1 MDEINKLQEIGLKEI
16 SKKTHIEVRTLEF
29 IVNKEFDR
37 LGKIN
42 TLGFLKIISR
52 EYNVDLQ
59 DWQSEFEEYL
69 ESKKLEN
76 QDDKNSNFFLVNKPN
91 RGSFKWPIII
101 LLLILLGGGFWYFNG
116 WSYVKPIFT
125 SDKHPKDPIVKS
137 VAIDEAKRNLYNEEE
152 NSNTNFVQEVQVD
165 EDSII
170 EHSFNL
176 ENDKELEAVNFDAKN
191 IVDEELASVDS
202 DVKVDEEP
210 KEEDLAKE
218 PQESS
223 KIALEAEKATIIP
236 NVKLWVGAI
245 FLEDKK
251 RASYLSDEAI
261 ELDFSKD
268 QLITT
273 GHGNFTLKIGDME
286 YSYAKEAPKRFYWK
300 DGELKEISYQE
311 FLELNGGSSW

>member
-1 MDEINKLQEIGLKEI
+1 
-16 SKKTHIEVRTLEF
+16 
-29 IVNKEFDR
+29 
-37 LGKIN
+37 
-42 TLGFLKIISR
+42 
-52 EYNVDLQ
+52 
-59 DWQSEFEEYL
+59 
-69 ESKKLEN
+69 
-76 QDDKNSNFFLVNKPN
+76 
-91 RGSFKWPIII
+91 
-101 LLLILLGGGFWYFNG
+101 
-116 WSYVKPIFT
+116 
-125 SDKHPKDPIVKS
+125 
-137 VAIDEAKRNLYNEEE
+137 
-152 NSNTNFVQEVQVD
+152 
-165 EDSII
+165 
-170 EHSFNL
+170 
-176 ENDKELEAVNFDAKN
+176 
-191 IVDEELASVDS
+191 
-202 DVKVDEEP
+202 VKVDEEP

-251 RASYLSDEAI
+251 RASYLSDEVI